1 MGLRVV
7 ELLVLEESENPD
19 VAVWDLE
26 VLVVAP
32 MLEQFDAVTLLIGPG
47 RLIHEH

>member
-19 VAVWDLE
+19 VVVRDLE

-32 MLEQFDAVTLLIGPG
+32 MLEKFDAVTLLIGPG